1 MSDVTI
7 TVSQAGAALVTI
19 QPLQMFVANDGGAG
33 GAVPRFASPPPEFA
47 IAGVGPYT
55 LPYPP
60 AFGLMQVIADGA
72 VLRSTD
78 YSISGTALT
87 LSAGAAAAYT
97 RLIVWMT
104 Y

>member
-1 MSDVTI
+1 MAEVTI

-19 QPLQMFVANDGGAG
+19 QPIQLFVGSEG

-47 IAGVGPYT
+47 ITGVGPYA
-55 LPYPP
+55 LPYTP
-60 AFGLMQVIADGA
+60 AFGLFQVIADGS
-72 VLRSTD
+72 VLRPTD
-78 YSISGTALT
+78 YSVTGTQLT

-97 RLIVWMT
+97 RLIIWMT